1 MAFFKFT
8 KIFSFFRIFETDFNH
23 DNPSRMKYRNY
34 YCSPKYSDGDK
45 CYYGDVDGVPEIETI
60 EAATIDDFERLFHQ
74 AVDDY
79 LGRKSFIRPEKRN
92 VWVPI
97 LVAAAVIFLA
107 LVTCPDKGKHS
118 KVLSEQLNSVVAES
132 ISTQSAEVEA
142 LGMLFSGPI
151 IKTVLNNYLIVDDYF
166 LFSIGRFS
174 YQGEE
179 TTVSFG
185 AFGHVFTSS
194 REKMKE
200 KLKEKLQ

>member
-1 MAFFKFT
+1 
-8 KIFSFFRIFETDFNH
+8 
-23 DNPSRMKYRNY
+23 MKYRNH

-79 LGRKSFIRPEKRN
+79 LGKKSFIRPEKRN
-92 VWVPI
+92 VWIPI